1 LFGCALDL
9 TIVFTKVRMW
19 RVSEALDRH
28 GNLRRRETVARGNE
42 PVGLRGTALIWIG
55 PDLDLI

>member
-1 LFGCALDL
+1 
-9 TIVFTKVRMW
+9 MW

-28 GNLRRRETVARGNE
+28 GNFRRRETVARGNE
-42 PVGLRGTALIWIG
+42 PVSLRGMALIWIG